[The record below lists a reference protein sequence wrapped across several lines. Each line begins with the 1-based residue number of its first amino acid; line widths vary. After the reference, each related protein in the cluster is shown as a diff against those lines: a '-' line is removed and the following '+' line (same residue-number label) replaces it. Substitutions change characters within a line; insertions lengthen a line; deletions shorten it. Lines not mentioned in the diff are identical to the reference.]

1 MPPVMNRQGSN
12 QRAEKAWQL
21 HIAGR
26 TWREV
31 AEVTGF
37 KSPQSAQKAAMSWL
51 KKNPPSTL
59 EIARRANGDGIRQV
73 RGMLMETMA
82 KAKAKGEHRT
92 VSELGRAVLDSY
104 EKEAKLWG
112 LFVVVPE
119 EVNVNVTTAVAV
131 LERAESELLALAASG
146 RSAISAQPVIDAEVV
161 ES

>member
-1 MPPVMNRQGSN
+1 MNRQSSN
-12 QRAEKAWQL
+12 ERAEKAWQL

-31 AEVTGF
+31 AEATKF
-37 KSPQSAQKAAMSWL
+37 NSPQSARKAAMAWL
-51 KKNPPSTL
+51 KKNPPATL
-59 EIARRANGDGIRQV
+59 ELARRANGDGIRQV
-73 RGMLMETMA
+73 RGILMQTMA
-82 KAKAKGEHRT
+82 KAQARGEHRT

-131 LERAESELLALAASG
+131 LERAEAELLALAASG
-146 RSAISAQPVIDAEVV
+146 RAAIPAQPVIDAEVV
-161 ES
+161 DP